1 MITKYL
7 TVGGKRGRMV
17 TGQMLAVHMKV
28 RRTDTSREEDRLFF
42 IGNEAFLDELLKNA
56 KLFWKQVN
64 VVEILNEIK
73 PEDDLKDYV
82 DKAEGKFVCTD

>member
-1 MITKYL
+1 
-7 TVGGKRGRMV
+7 
-17 TGQMLAVHMKV
+17 MLAVHMKV

-42 IGNEAFLDELLKNA
+42 IGNEAFLDELLKNS

-64 VVEILNEIK
+64 VIEILNEIQ
-73 PEDDLKDYV
+73 PDDDLKDYV

>member
-1 MITKYL
+1 
-7 TVGGKRGRMV
+7 
-17 TGQMLAVHMKV
+17 MLAVHMKV

-64 VVEILNEIK
+64 VTEILNEIK
-73 PEDDLKDYV
+73 PDDDLKDYV

>member
-1 MITKYL
+1 
-7 TVGGKRGRMV
+7 
-17 TGQMLAVHMKV
+17 MLAVHMKV

-64 VVEILNEIK
+64 VIEILNEIK
-73 PEDDLKDYV
+73 PDDDLKDYV
-82 DKAEGKFVCTD
+82 DKTEGKFVCTD

>member
-1 MITKYL
+1 
-7 TVGGKRGRMV
+7 
-17 TGQMLAVHMKV
+17 MLAVHMKV

-42 IGNEAFLDELLKNA
+42 IGNEIFLDELLKNS

-64 VVEILNEIK
+64 VIEILNEIQ
-73 PEDDLKDYV
+73 PDDDLKDYV

>member
-1 MITKYL
+1 
-7 TVGGKRGRMV
+7 
-17 TGQMLAVHMKV
+17 MKV

-42 IGNEAFLDELLKNA
+42 VGNEIFLDELLKNS
-56 KLFWKQVN
+56 KLFWKHVN

-82 DKAEGKFVCTD
+82 NNTEGKFICTD